1 MIVGEISLKRY
12 RRLVIPVV
20 VLFALIQLTSWVCN
34 ASFFRL
40 QQGIWEGLKFVTIM
54 FPPDWDAFPEM
65 LEPALQS
72 IVLAFLATILGSIL
86 ALVFGLLAAANI
98 THPVV
103 RNVSR
108 FIIGIERSL
117 PEIIILLILIAAYG
131 LGMFP
136 AVIALSIGCI
146 GMVGKLLA
154 DAIEEIDNAMIES
167 IQSVGANKLQVIWFG
182 VLPQVLPKMIS
193 YALFR
198 LEINVRLSVILGA
211 VGAGGIGYELNYA
224 FGLLEFHRG
233 LSALIVI
240 LVMIVGMEQLSLFIR
255 KKIKLQGALK

>member
-1 MIVGEISLKRY
+1 MTVGEISLKRY

-154 DAIEEIDNAMIES
+154 DSIEEIDNAMIES

-255 KKIKLQGALK
+255 KKIKLKGALK